1 MLRTVALRCLI
12 VDDNPDFL
20 AAARRLLTRDRIEVV
35 GVALQAAEALR
46 LADALQPDVVLVD
59 VYLGAE
65 DGFELAHRF
74 AERTAAGRPA
84 VVMIST
90 YGEKDLVDLL
100 AASPAVGFVPKSELS
115 GAAIHAAL
123 GSTPP
128 G

>member
-59 VYLGAE
+59 VYLGAD

-74 AERTAAGRPA
+74 AERTGAGPA
-84 VVMIST
+84 VLMIST